1 MIGSSLVKAQSVI
14 PANDHTGTFVTPV
27 TVPGSSPIQINI
39 TGGKVSGDGA
49 NLFHSFQQFNVPQ
62 NQIINFISTPNIQN
76 ILGRINGGSPSFI
89 DGLIQVTGGNSNLF
103 LMNPAGMIFG
113 SHARLDVPASFL
125 ATTADGIGFNSSW
138 FNAVGD
144 ADWSQLVGNPN
155 AFIFNASQPGILIN
169 LAELKVGTEQ
179 QLTLLAGTIINQGSL
194 QGGTILVQTVPGEN
208 LVRMS
213 QAGYLLSL
221 EIIPSSQNK
230 NSVIP
235 SLSLPQ
241 LLTGSGLKE
250 ATNITINQAGEIVL
264 SQGKP
269 VQSGDIVLLN
279 TVVIA
284 NNALFNANQNLTLIE
299 SQLFTTENLNLLAGN
314 TVTIRD
320 GQTPFQ
326 AFSGGNIT
334 IQGNQNIDILALNF
348 SQIPLQAG
356 GDLTLISDGL
366 ISGDAHF
373 AAGGNFQILNL
384 SGTGGTFFSFYD
396 PIIYADG
403 NVIFGDYSGAS
414 LKIEAQGSIQ
424 GGDINITQADTE
436 VNTSD
441 IDAEILRS
449 SPSLILRSGQILTNP
464 PTFQENTTINDTFF
478 INSTQN
484 LGNNISV
491 GNITTAGGPVIL
503 QSPGEIVVDSIATS
517 GGNLELQGIGNITI
531 SGTLVSDGGNISIAT
546 ENLFRVQGNFT
557 DSTGINVSISS
568 AGGSGDGNILIQ
580 HRGGVETPFII
591 GDASKNGTAG
601 AIKTGSEILQSGF
614 IVPVPPANFTQGNIT
629 ISTNYTAP
637 PEPTSEPTPEP
648 TAEPTPQP
656 TAEPTPIPTN
666 IPTPIPTNIP
676 TPIPTNIPT
685 PIPTNIP
692 TPIPTNIP
700 TPIPTNIPTPIPTNI
715 PTPIPTNIPTPIP
728 TNIPTPIPTN
738 IPTPIPRGIIQ
749 GVREQSEILLQAT
762 PTVLIESDLD
772 VQNIGVTENEQV
784 LNIDSSIDVRIQNQL
799 PENKDQLTV
808 RTNEN
813 NQVTI
818 EQVTVNNPS
827 IIE

>member
-155 AFIFNASQPGILIN
+155 AFIFNASQPGSLIN

-326 AFSGGNIT
+326 AFAGGNIT

-403 NVIFGDYSGAS
+403 NVI
-414 LKIEAQGSIQ
+414 
-424 GGDINITQADTE
+424 
-436 VNTSD
+436 
-441 IDAEILRS
+441 
-449 SPSLILRSGQILTNP
+449 
-464 PTFQENTTINDTFF
+464 
-478 INSTQN
+478 
-484 LGNNISV
+484 
-491 GNITTAGGPVIL
+491 
-503 QSPGEIVVDSIATS
+503 
-517 GGNLELQGIGNITI
+517 
-531 SGTLVSDGGNISIAT
+531 
-546 ENLFRVQGNFT
+546 
-557 DSTGINVSISS
+557 
-568 AGGSGDGNILIQ
+568 
-580 HRGGVETPFII
+580 
-591 GDASKNGTAG
+591 
-601 AIKTGSEILQSGF
+601 
-614 IVPVPPANFTQGNIT
+614 
-629 ISTNYTAP
+629 
-637 PEPTSEPTPEP
+637 
-648 TAEPTPQP
+648 
-656 TAEPTPIPTN
+656 
-666 IPTPIPTNIP
+666 
-676 TPIPTNIPT
+676 
-685 PIPTNIP
+685 
-692 TPIPTNIP
+692 
-700 TPIPTNIPTPIPTNI
+700 
-715 PTPIPTNIPTPIP
+715 
-728 TNIPTPIPTN
+728 
-738 IPTPIPRGIIQ
+738 
-749 GVREQSEILLQAT
+749 
-762 PTVLIESDLD
+762 
-772 VQNIGVTENEQV
+772 
-784 LNIDSSIDVRIQNQL
+784 
-799 PENKDQLTV
+799 
-808 RTNEN
+808 
-813 NQVTI
+813 
-818 EQVTVNNPS
+818 
-827 IIE
+827 